1 MRKCT
6 LKGCPGHYEKKL
18 ITHTVKLGDRIIV
31 IESVPAEV
39 CSVCGD
45 TLLSLEVVK
54 ALEKLMERPG
64 EPVGTAPIYE
74 MPKQEA
80 A

>member
-1 MRKCT
+1 MKKCSV
-6 LKGCPGHYEKKL
+6 KGCPGHYEHKL
-18 ITHTVKLGDRIIV
+18 ITHTVKKGDQIIV

-45 TLLSLEVVK
+45 TLLSLEAVR
-54 ALEKLMERPG
+54 ALEKLLQSPG

-74 MPKQEA
+74 MPKQA